1 MIIMILTR
9 IETFNLFGEL
19 YSSPL
24 IEFKPVSKAFFHLP
38 LLNTSKEMQGWPYGV
53 LPKKVLLDT

>member
-24 IEFKPVSKAFFHLP
+24 IEFKPLSKAFFHLP
-38 LLNTSKEMQGWPYGV
+38 LLNKEMQGWPYGV

>member
-9 IETFNLFGEL
+9 IKTFNLCGEL

-24 IEFKPVSKAFFHLP
+24 IEFKPLSTAFFHLP
-38 LLNTSKEMQGWPYGV
+38 LLNKEMQGWPYGV